1 MKEFGLYGMLLQYFV
16 HKHGLHMHKKPHE
29 THLLVMVFCVYV
41 WVSYYLFPEHNY
53 IFFLVQLALL
63 SILYWLEFLARLP
76 PFNAELLMVFLF
88 RGQKF
93 LHS

>member
-1 MKEFGLYGMLLQYFV
+1 MSCNLYPIFDVAYV
-16 HKHGLHMHKKPHE
+16 
-29 THLLVMVFCVYV
+29 VASCVYV
-41 WVSYYLFPEHNY
+41 WVSYYLFTEHNY